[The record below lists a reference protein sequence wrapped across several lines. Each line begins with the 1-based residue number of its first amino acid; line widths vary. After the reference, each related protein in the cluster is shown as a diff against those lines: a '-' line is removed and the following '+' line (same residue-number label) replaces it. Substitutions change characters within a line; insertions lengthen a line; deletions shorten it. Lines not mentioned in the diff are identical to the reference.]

1 MKKTAIINTTAG
13 KVQGYTENGIDIF
26 KGIPFAEP
34 PIGDLRFC
42 PPVGKE
48 PWDGV
53 FDATEYGSCAFQGF
67 TGLEEWFGR
76 LEHESEDCLNLNIW
90 TPATDG
96 EKLPVMVWIHGGA
109 FIMGSGCHEFYDG
122 SVLAKRGNVVIVTI
136 NYRLGALGYLYIPG
150 VTANVGQLDQIS
162 ALRWVQENIGSF
174 GGDPHNVTIFGESAG
189 GYAVV
194 TLPAMPAAKGL
205 FHRVIAQSAPYFDP
219 ETSEK
224 NTRTL
229 MRKLKIK
236 KGDIDGLRKL
246 PAKTIIEEQDKMMES
261 DITNILAFR
270 PLIEGETIPKHP
282 LEAFRNG
289 ECKDIEFMIGSNLDE
304 AKLFTALA
312 PDLNA
317 RIETGGEK
325 MLIILMGMLNIDNN
339 KSRAI
344 LDAYKKARK
353 GKLSIETLELLN
365 VLMTEGMFRIP
376 TIRLLEAQ
384 SKHQPNTYNYMFTY
398 ASPYLNGTLGS
409 PHAVEIP
416 FVFNTLNIPLLDG
429 FVGNGPSEQVLSEK
443 VMDAWI
449 AFAHS
454 GDPNHDNIP
463 KWPSYKVEQRATM
476 FLGEECKVVIA
487 AFDKERE
494 AWDGLLDP

>member
-1 MKKTAIINTTAG
+1 MKKTEIIKTESGNI
-13 KVQGYTENGIDIF
+13 QGYTENGIEIF

-42 PPVGKE
+42 PPVIKK

-53 FDATEYGSCAFQGF
+53 FDSTKYGPCAYQGF
-67 TGLEEWFGR
+67 TNLEEWFGK

-90 TPATDG
+90 TPAADG
-96 EKLPVMVWIHGGA
+96 KKRPVMVWIHGGA
-109 FIMGSGCHEFYDG
+109 FITGSGCHEFYDG
-122 SVLAKRGNVVIVTI
+122 SALTKRGNVVIVTI

-150 VTANVGQLDQIS
+150 ATANVGQLDQIA
-162 ALRWVQENIGSF
+162 ALKWVHNNIEAF
-174 GGDPHNVTIFGESAG
+174 GGDPDNVTIFGESAG

-219 ETSEK
+219 EVSEK
-224 NTRTL
+224 NTKTL
-229 MRKLKIK
+229 MRKLKVK
-236 KGDIDGLRKL
+236 KGDIDALRKL
-246 PAKTIIEEQDKMMES
+246 PAKKIIEAQDNMMET
-261 DITNILAFR
+261 DISNLLAFR
-270 PLIEGETIPKHP
+270 PLIDGDIIPKHP
-282 LEAFRNG
+282 LEAYRNG
-289 ECKDIEFMIGSNLDE
+289 ECKDIEFIIGSNLDE

-312 PDLNA
+312 PELNS
-317 RIETGGEK
+317 RIEAGGDN
-325 MLIILMGMLNIDNN
+325 MLIILMGMLKIEKT
-339 KSRAI
+339 KSREI
-344 LDAYKKARK
+344 LDTYKKARE
-353 GKLSIETLELLN
+353 GKFSIEPVELLN
-365 VLMTEGMFRIP
+365 VLINDGMFRIP

-398 ASPYLNGTLGS
+398 PSPYLNGTLGS

-416 FVFNTLNIPLLDG
+416 FVFNSLDIPLLDG

-449 AFAHS
+449 AFAHT
-454 GDPNHDNIP
+454 GNPNHDNLP
-463 KWPSYKVEQRATM
+463 QWPSYKVDQRATM
-476 FLGEECKVVIA
+476 FLGNECNIVNA

-494 AWDGLLDP
+494 AWDGLLDL